1 VRRLVFD
8 TGPFLLL
15 FTSEAGSDKARKAVL
30 KHENGEIR
38 IYMHP
43 NNLAEAYKVMS
54 RIIEEKQG
62 TARNVKPE
70 QVVRSAYTTFSVV
83 YDTETTIKLGMLKLK
98 YGEKP
103 WGDLSSAALSLR
115 LSEESPAPVVV
126 LDNEK
131 HFEDIKEVSIIRVSE
146 LDEILE

>member
-1 VRRLVFD
+1 
-8 TGPFLLL
+8 
-15 FTSEAGSDKARKAVL
+15 
-30 KHENGEIR
+30 NGEIR

-54 RIIEEKQG
+54 RIIKEKQG

-70 QVVRSAYTTFSVV
+70 QVVRSAYATFSVV
-83 YDTETTIKLGMLKLK
+83 YDAETTIKLGMLKLK

-115 LSEESPAPVVV
+115 LSEESPTPVVV